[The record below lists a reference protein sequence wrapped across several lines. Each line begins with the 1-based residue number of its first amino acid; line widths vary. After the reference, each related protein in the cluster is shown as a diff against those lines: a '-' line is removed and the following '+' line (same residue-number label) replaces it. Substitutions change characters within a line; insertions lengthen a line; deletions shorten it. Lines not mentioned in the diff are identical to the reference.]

1 MRSLIVLLLC
11 LCAASAFAQKE
22 VTVDE
27 GKIQTVRGLGGEVQ
41 MAFNFAKGD
50 VVSIDAHAS
59 KQLERALIFAKPDKI
74 IDRVKYSKSVQR
86 TFTMTEN
93 NIVVFRFI
101 SDRGGVNTI
110 SYIVKRKPATEATQ
124 DYNTKADWK
133 STTEHG
139 LAVPI
144 PAEKGAE

>member
-1 MRSLIVLLLC
+1 MRNLIVVLLC
-11 LCAASAFAQKE
+11 FFSTAVAAQKE

-27 GKIQTVRGLGGEVQ
+27 GKVQTVRGLAGEVQ
-41 MAFNFAKGD
+41 IAYNFAKGD
-50 VVSIDAHAS
+50 VVKIDAHAD
-59 KQLERALIFAKPDKI
+59 KQLERMLVFAMPDKM
-74 IDRVKYSKSVQR
+74 IDRAKYTKHAKS

-110 SYIVKRKPATEATQ
+110 SYIVKRKPASHSTQ
-124 DYNTKADWK
+124 NYNTKVDWK
-133 STTEHG
+133 VNSEHG

-144 PAEKGAE
+144 PAEKGVE

>member
-1 MRSLIVLLLC
+1 MRSLVVLLLC
-11 LCAASAFAQKE
+11 LFATNVFAQKE

-50 VVSIDAHAS
+50 VVTIDAHAS
-59 KQLERALIFAKPDKI
+59 KQLERALIFAMPDKI
-74 IDRVKYSKSVQR
+74 IDRVKYSKKVQR
-86 TFTMTEN
+86 SFTMTEN

-110 SYIVKRKPATEATQ
+110 TYVVKRKPASAATQ
-124 DYNTKADWK
+124 DYNTKTDWK
-133 STTEHG
+133 TTSEHG

-144 PAEKGAE
+144 PAEKGVE